1 MSEAGSTI
9 EHMFDLGMLKRCRE
23 ALSAPDRD
31 LTDKERIDL
40 IRGLEELKCTAEA
53 AQATLTADF
62 DASQRAVQAARG
74 VPKERRGIGV
84 AAQVALARRESPHK
98 GQRHVG
104 LARILETEL
113 PHTRAAFVAGKVT
126 EWRATLVARET
137 ACLTLADRL
146 TVDQELASD
155 PEHLAAMGEA
165 QLVAEARRVAY
176 RLDPTSFV
184 ERRRRAEADR
194 RVTLRPA
201 PDVMSQL
208 SALLSVKHGVA
219 VFAALKR
226 MADSAK
232 ASGDP
237 RSHGQLMADA
247 LVALILGT
255 SVANEPTEAT
265 KPAEPDVTINVI
277 VSDRVLLGLDD
288 GEAYVDSYGPIPG
301 DLVREWAETAHGL
314 RRLYA
319 TPVHGD
325 LVAMDSQASRFPAGL
340 ARLIRFRDRT
350 CRTPWCG
357 APVRHSD
364 HVRGL
369 AECGETSGENG
380 QGLCEACNYA
390 KAAPDWSARP
400 QPGARHTVRTTT
412 PTSHS
417 YTSAAPAAHAHALIP
432 LRFTLAV

>member
-1 MSEAGSTI
+1 MSEARSTI
-9 EHMFDLGMLKRCRE
+9 EHMFDLGMLERCRE

-31 LTDKERIDL
+31 LTDRERIDL
-40 IRGLEELKCTAEA
+40 IRGLEELKCSAEA

-62 DASQRAVQAARG
+62 DASQRAAQAARG
-74 VPKERRGIGV
+74 LPKERQGIGV
-84 AAQVALARRESPHK
+84 AAEVALARRESPHM

-113 PHTRAAFVAGKVT
+113 PHTRAAFAAGKVT
-126 EWRATLVARET
+126 EWRVTLVARET
-137 ACLTLADRL
+137 ASLTLADRL

-165 QLVAEARRVAY
+165 QLVAEARRIAY
-176 RLDPTSFV
+176 RLDPESFV

-219 VFAALKR
+219 VYATLKR

-232 ASGDP
+232 ASGHP

-255 SVANEPTEAT
+255 SLTHEET
-265 KPAEPDVTINVI
+265 KPADPDVAINVI
-277 VSDRVLLGLDD
+277 VSDRVLLGLED
-288 GEAYVDSYGPIPG
+288 GEAYVDGHGPVPG
-301 DLVREWAETAHGL
+301 DLAREWTDSAQWL

-319 TPVHGD
+319 TPAHGE
-325 LVAMDSQASRFPAGL
+325 LVAMDSKANRFPVGL
-340 ARLIRFRDRT
+340 ARFIRFRDRT
-350 CRTPWCG
+350 CRTPWCD
-357 APVRHSD
+357 APVRHRD
-364 HVRGL
+364 HVRGR
-369 AECGETSGENG
+369 AEGGETSDVNG

-400 QPGARHTVRTTT
+400 QRGARHTVRTTT
-412 PTSHS
+412 PTGHS
-417 YTSAAPAAHAHALIP
+417 YTSEAPAAHAHALTP
-432 LRFTLAV
+432 FRFTLAV

>member
-1 MSEAGSTI
+1 
-9 EHMFDLGMLKRCRE
+9 MFDLGMLERCRE
-23 ALSAPDRD
+23 ALTTPDRA
-31 LTDKERIDL
+31 LTDRERIDL

-53 AQATLTADF
+53 AQATLTVDF
-62 DASQRAVQAARG
+62 DSSQRAEQAARG
-74 VPKERRGIGV
+74 VPKERQGIGV
-84 AAQVALARRESPHK
+84 AAQVALARRESPNK
-98 GQRHVG
+98 GQSHVR
-104 LARILETEL
+104 LAKVLETEL
-113 PHTRAAFVAGKVT
+113 PHTRAAFVAGQVT
-126 EWRATLVARET
+126 EWRASLVARET

-146 TVDQELASD
+146 TADQELASD
-155 PEHLAAMGEA
+155 PEHLAAMGDA
-165 QLVAEARRVAY
+165 QLVAETRKIAY
-176 RLDPTSFV
+176 RLDPMSFV

-219 VFAALKR
+219 VFATLKGI
-226 MADSAK
+226 ADSAK

-255 SVANEPTEAT
+255 SAADEPPEAA
-265 KPAEPDVTINVI
+265 KPADPDVTINII
-277 VSDRVLLGLDD
+277 VSDRVLWGMED
-288 GEAYVDSYGPIPG
+288 GEAYVDSYGPVPG
-301 DLVREWAETAHGL
+301 DVVREWAETAQGL

-319 TPVHGD
+319 TPVHGE
-325 LVAMDSQASRFPAGL
+325 LVAMDSRASRFPAGL
-340 ARLIRFRDRT
+340 ARFIRFRDRT

-364 HVRGL
+364 HARGL
-369 AECGETSGENG
+369 AEGGETSGDNG

-412 PTSHS
+412 PTGHA
-417 YTSAAPAAHAHALIP
+417 YTSEAPAAHAHALTP

>member
-1 MSEAGSTI
+1 
-9 EHMFDLGMLKRCRE
+9 MFDLGLLERCRE
-23 ALSAPDRD
+23 ALAAPDRD

-62 DASQRAVQAARG
+62 DASQRAEQAARG
-74 VPKERRGIGV
+74 VRKERQGIGV
-84 AAQVALARRESPHK
+84 AAQVALARRESPHL

-104 LARILETEL
+104 LAKILETEL
-113 PHTRAAFVAGKVT
+113 PHTRAAFVAGRVT
-126 EWRATLVARET
+126 EWRATLIARET

-146 TVDQELASD
+146 TVDEEIASD
-155 PEHLAAMGEA
+155 PEHLAAMGDR
-165 QLVAEARRVAY
+165 QLVAEARRIAY
-176 RLDPTSFV
+176 RLDPASFV

-219 VFAALKR
+219 VFATLTR
-226 MADSAK
+226 LADSAK

-247 LVALILGT
+247 LVTLILGT
-255 SVANEPTEAT
+255 SVTDEAP

-277 VSDRVLLGLDD
+277 VSDRVLLGLED
-288 GEAYVDSYGPIPG
+288 GEAYVDGYGPVPG
-301 DLVREWAETAHGL
+301 DLAREWAESASSL

-319 TPVHGD
+319 TPAHGD
-325 LVAMDSQASRFPAGL
+325 LVAMDSKTSRFPTGL
-340 ARLIRFRDRT
+340 ARFIRFRDRT
-350 CRTPWCG
+350 CRALWCE

-364 HVRGL
+364 HARSL
-369 AECGETSGENG
+369 AEGGETSADNG

-390 KAAPDWSARP
+390 KSAPNWSARP
-400 QPGARHTVRTTT
+400 EPGARHTVRTTT
-412 PTSHS
+412 PTGHT
-417 YTSAAPAAHAHALIP
+417 YTSVAPAAHGHALTP
-432 LRFTLAV
+432 LRFSLAV